1 MERPPSKTVS
11 PVLLISVMSESKVPV
26 GSVGY
31 WALMRLA
38 QFFMIC
44 IGLIFVLAAGRPF
57 PWQLALIVILWFLL
71 AVYLDSSVYGFA
83 DEDGVH
89 FRRYISMQFAPW
101 TKIGRVSWFGKNI
114 LSIHL
119 RSGNVLRREMNA
131 NSSSSR
137 SIFLDVEEEPEL
149 VRWLLVA
156 KPSGAD
162 GMELRPWEA
171 ETVASQKIQAVLKM
185 LIPVISAAIL
195 IWLLVTVYS
204 ARA

>member
-1 MERPPSKTVS
+1 MNQ
-11 PVLLISVMSESKVPV
+11 SKVPV

-31 WALMRLA
+31 WAAMRLA
-38 QFFMIC
+38 EFFMIC
-44 IGLIFVLAAGRPF
+44 NRLLFLLATGRPF
-57 PWQLALIVILWFLL
+57 QWELILIVVMWFFL
-71 AVYLDSSVYGFA
+71 AVYLDSCVYGFA

-89 FRRYISMQFAPW
+89 FRRYISMQVVPW

-119 RSGNVLRREMNA
+119 RAGSLLRRELNA

-137 SIFLDVEEEPEL
+137 SIFLNIEEEPEL

-156 KPSGAD
+156 KPSAAD
-162 GMELRPWEA
+162 GIELRPWGT
-171 ETVASQKIQAVLKM
+171 ETIASRKTQAVLKI

-204 ARA
+204 ARG